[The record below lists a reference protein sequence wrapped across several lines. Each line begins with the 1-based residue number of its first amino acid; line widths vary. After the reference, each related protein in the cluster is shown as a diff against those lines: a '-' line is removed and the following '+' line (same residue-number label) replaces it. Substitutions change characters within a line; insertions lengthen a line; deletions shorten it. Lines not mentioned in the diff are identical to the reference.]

1 MRINLFVLAA
11 LASIAAPVSA
21 QVSGTAQ
28 IYCSG
33 DIAVLS
39 VSATAA
45 AEDVGRPGAWYIAA
59 HDPIDGSRVAFLTPG
74 GWAVPDV
81 PGKLIPY
88 GAYLDGIPPGVS
100 ASACV
105 PGSTYGEGGYSG
117 PNFSACGSTTDPWVG
132 YILKVG
138 YGVLTAEGEALVS
151 TRRARLD
158 AVKPILVQEG
168 RWRAD
173 HEDDDRM
180 RESLVM
186 KSLRENGRTADFMSL
201 PQVQCFNSG

>member
-21 QVSGTAQ
+21 QVSGTARLD
-28 IYCSG
+28 CSG

-39 VSATAA
+39 VSAKAA

-59 HDPIDGSRVAFLTPG
+59 HDPNDGLKVAFLTPG
-74 GWAVPDV
+74 GWQI
-81 PGKLIPY
+81 PGVAGMLIPY
-88 GAYLDGIPPGVS
+88 GAYFDGIPSGVS
-100 ASACV
+100 VSACV
-105 PGSTYGEGGYSG
+105 PGSAYSDSGYSS
-117 PNFSACGSTTDPWVG
+117 PILSTCGSTTDPWVG

-138 YGVLTAEGEALVS
+138 YGVLTAEGEVLVA

-168 RWRAD
+168 KWRAD

-186 KSLRENGRTADFMSL
+186 KSLRENGRTADFMNLPSL
-201 PQVQCFNSG
+201 QCSYSG